1 MKKKYYYDC
10 PIQAL
15 YMMKEF
21 GVEFFIKDDDG
32 ERKRYEKTLI
42 KLFFIEFLLL
52 FRATTAVVQTAK
64 NVNPLR

>member
-1 MKKKYYYDC
+1 MT
-10 PIQAL
+10 PNTN
-15 YMMKEF
+15 
-21 GVEFFIKDDDG
+21 IKDDDG